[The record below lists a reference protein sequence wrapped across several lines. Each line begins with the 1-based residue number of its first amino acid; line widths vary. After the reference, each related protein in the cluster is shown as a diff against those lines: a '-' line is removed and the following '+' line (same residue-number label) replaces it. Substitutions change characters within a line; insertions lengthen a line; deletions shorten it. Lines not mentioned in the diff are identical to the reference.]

1 MFGAVAK
8 ADTDI
13 STLIRQSLRAV
24 GRTDDTEV
32 TAFTDG
38 CPGLRSILV
47 DAGITTSPILDWFHI
62 AMRIQHATQAAGGLP
77 ADNPGRMQAKI
88 VIVDEVER
96 LRWRIWNGKA
106 KNATRSIDRVRKVMH
121 VYKDELGQ
129 HARNAPSRRLWRAL
143 PASTALSEVRVVGS
157 STTPCGTVPSCA
169 SELRSPREPQTF
181 SSIGE

>member
-1 MFGAVAK
+1 
-8 ADTDI
+8 
-13 STLIRQSLRAV
+13 
-24 GRTDDTEV
+24 
-32 TAFTDG
+32 
-38 CPGLRSILV
+38 
-47 DAGITTSPILDWFHI
+47 
-62 AMRIQHATQAAGGLP
+62 LP

-143 PASTALSEVRVVGS
+143 PDVDGS
-157 STTPCGTVPSCA
+157 LRGQSSWLVNYA
-169 SELRSPREPQTF
+169 KRYRAELRVGT
-181 SSIGE
+181 SITEGTANFLVNRRMNKSQQIRWSRTGADLLLQVRCAVYNATLRSGLGHLFQPHANQYGRSANPA